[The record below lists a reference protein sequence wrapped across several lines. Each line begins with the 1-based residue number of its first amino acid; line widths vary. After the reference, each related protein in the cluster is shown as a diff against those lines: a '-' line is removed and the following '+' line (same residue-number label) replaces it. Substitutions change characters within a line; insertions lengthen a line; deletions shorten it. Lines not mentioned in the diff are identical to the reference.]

1 MIFFLWSTAFLFKV
15 TPAEVLR
22 FKLHSFK
29 FIICMQQRTS
39 FHFCLSFFFV
49 ACLQDMW
56 VFGGGGGVKKV
67 RRWRCRWTDSLW
79 KNQFRK
85 IVTLGHKNYST
96 KVVIIIIYALT
107 CNNVVLCFCLFFLL
121 SSLQTAVIVVYQSRY
136 YIAFVYYVIYVCFL
150 LLLMGSSSSSAAA
163 FP

>member
-1 MIFFLWSTAFLFKV
+1 
-15 TPAEVLR
+15 
-22 FKLHSFK
+22 
-29 FIICMQQRTS
+29 MQQRTS

-67 RRWRCRWTDSLW
+67 RRWRCRWTGSLW

-107 CNNVVLCFCLFFLL
+107 CNNVVLCFCFCLFFLL
-121 SSLQTAVIVVYQSRY
+121 SSLQTAVTVVYQSRY
-136 YIAFVYYVIYVCFL
+136 YVAFVYYVIYVCFFYCCWWVL
-150 LLLMGSSSSSAAA
+150 LRLRPPLFLNGIFYLSVVVS
-163 FP
+163 FWYLT